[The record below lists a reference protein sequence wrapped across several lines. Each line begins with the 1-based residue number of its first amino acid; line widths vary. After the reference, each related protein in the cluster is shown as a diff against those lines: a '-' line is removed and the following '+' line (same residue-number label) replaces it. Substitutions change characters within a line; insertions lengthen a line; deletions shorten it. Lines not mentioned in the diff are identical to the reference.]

1 MARIYPLFSS
11 SRGNAIFVGT
21 PAGGILIDCGV
32 SARRLTQGLNR
43 CGIEPEAVQAIFVT
57 HDHSD
62 HISGLRVFT
71 KQYAIPVYAQSKTR
85 EQLLAGDHIS
95 SECIPLHHEAEAA
108 GIRVTPF
115 ATSHD
120 TVQSCGYRLEMP
132 DGRACAVCTDLGYVS
147 AEVLAALRGCNLVLL
162 EANYDAEMLRS
173 GSYPAELKARIAS
186 RQGHLSNDACAA
198 AAKELLAA
206 GTTHLILGHLSE
218 QNNLP
223 ELAARAV
230 QTALADYTCGRDYL
244 LDVAAPEHDGR
255 MIVF

>member
-11 SRGNAIFVGT
+11 SKGNAIFAGT

-32 SARRLTQGLNR
+32 SARRLTQGLTR
-43 CGIEPEAVQAIFVT
+43 CGIQPEVVQAIFIT
-57 HDHSD
+57 HIHSD
-62 HISGLRVFT
+62 HINGLRVFT
-71 KQYAIPVYAQSKTR
+71 KQHSVPVYAQPKTR
-85 EQLLAGDHIS
+85 QQLLEGGHVTSD
-95 SECIPLHHEAEAA
+95 CVTLHSEAEAA

-115 ATSHD
+115 ATPHD
-120 TVQSCGYRLEMP
+120 TVQSCGFRLEMP
-132 DGRACAVCTDLGYVS
+132 DGRSCAVCTDLGYMPAS
-147 AEVLAALRGCNLVLL
+147 VLDALRGCNLVLL
-162 EANYDAEMLRS
+162 EANYDIGMLRS

-186 RQGHLSNDACAA
+186 RSGHLSNDDCAA
-198 AAKELLAA
+198 AAKELIAS

-223 ELAARAV
+223 ELASRAV
-230 QTALADYTCGRDYL
+230 QTALSDYTCGRDYL